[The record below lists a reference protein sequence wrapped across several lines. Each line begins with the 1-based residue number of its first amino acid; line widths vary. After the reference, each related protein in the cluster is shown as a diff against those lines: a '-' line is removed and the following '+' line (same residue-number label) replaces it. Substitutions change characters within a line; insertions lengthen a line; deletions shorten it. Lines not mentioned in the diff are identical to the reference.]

1 VCCLCGGGGV
11 RFSMLCNIAPSNM
24 MWQCS
29 CLLFKNIL
37 AIIPVRCN
45 GRKYCSS
52 RYYPSDHHTTPAT
65 LRYFSIT
72 HMYPNLSRHRPR
84 LPKHIIVYHNLPI
97 ICPTSPFPVVSSF
110 GCTRAILI
118 SLIVVH
124 AAEHHR
130 HPLRP
135 SPPPRS
141 HHHDRITSTSPF
153 IVRLDHTTIPPPRT
167 TNVAIVPNVHV
178 LPLLSMHAS
187 LTSLSRVDLTYFLD
201 TPAFP

>member
-1 VCCLCGGGGV
+1 VQQIERRWRANSKVRSGFPTESVRGMGGTGP
-11 RFSMLCNIAPSNM
+11 RRP
-24 MWQCS
+24 
-29 CLLFKNIL
+29 
-37 AIIPVRCN
+37 
-45 GRKYCSS
+45 GRG
-52 RYYPSDHHTTPAT
+52 
-65 LRYFSIT
+65 F
-72 HMYPNLSRHRPR
+72 
-84 LPKHIIVYHNLPI
+84 
-97 ICPTSPFPVVSSF
+97 TSPFPVVSSF

-124 AAEHHR
+124 AAEHHC